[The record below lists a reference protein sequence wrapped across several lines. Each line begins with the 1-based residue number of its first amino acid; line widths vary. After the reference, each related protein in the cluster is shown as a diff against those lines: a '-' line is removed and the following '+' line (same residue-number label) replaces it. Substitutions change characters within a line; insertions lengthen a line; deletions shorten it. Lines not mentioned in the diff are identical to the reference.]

1 MHFLPIIAVVSG
13 VVVFERAWVRVALV
27 LVFVLVQHWLHQYEL
42 NQAFNDGYD
51 ATIAAFG
58 VAGAQIAVL
67 REAQSQAESFQDAT
81 QVLR

>member
-1 MHFLPIIAVVSG
+1 MHFLPIVAVVSG
-13 VVVFERAWVRVALV
+13 VAVVDRAWARVVVV
-27 LVFVLVQHWLHQYEL
+27 LVFVLTEYFIRQREL

-58 VAGAQIAVL
+58 VAGAQIATL
-67 REAQSQAESFQDAT
+67 REAQSQDGSFQDVI

>member
-1 MHFLPIIAVVSG
+1 MHFLPIVAVVSG
-13 VVVFERAWVRVALV
+13 VAVVERAWARVIVV
-27 LVFVLVQHWLHQYEL
+27 LVFVLAEYFIRQHEL

-58 VAGAQIAVL
+58 VAGAQIATL
-67 REAQSQAESFQDAT
+67 REAQSQDGSFQDVI

>member
-1 MHFLPIIAVVSG
+1 MHFLPIVAVVSG
-13 VVVFERAWVRVALV
+13 VAVVERAWARVVVV
-27 LVFVLVQHWLHQYEL
+27 LMFVLAEYFIRQHEL

-58 VAGAQIAVL
+58 VAGEQIAIL
-67 REAQSQAESFQDAT
+67 KEARLQAESFQDAT